1 MVKRTWLI
9 LCLLMLLALPLSAR
23 AELPWQFDQHT
34 RYMAL
39 GDSLVAG
46 YGAVPATQGYVYL
59 LYQSGVFDTVPNAL
73 LCNAGVPGA
82 TSSDVVNYQV
92 PQAVRAFPP
101 TGPTVITITVGGND
115 LLSILTGADPTTV
128 FTDFQKN
135 LAKILFTLRTSLP
148 DTKVYISNLYTVSK
162 VQDADEAVAKMNYI
176 ISQTALAFDVPVADV
191 YSAFKGK
198 EGYLLITRRGASEYE
213 VHPTN
218 AGYRAMAKAFEEVI
232 LKK

>member
-1 MVKRTWLI
+1 MV
-9 LCLLMLLALPLSAR
+9 LALPLSAL
-23 AELPWQFDQHT
+23 AELPWQFDQHS

-59 LYQSGVFDTVPNAL
+59 LYQSEVFDRVPNTL

-82 TSSDVVNYQV
+82 TSSDVLTYQV
-92 PQAVRAFPP
+92 PQAVTIFH
-101 TGPTVITITVGGND
+101 PTVITITVGGND
-115 LLSILTGADPTTV
+115 VLSILTGADPATV
-128 FTDFQKN
+128 FAEFQKN
-135 LAKILFTLRTSLP
+135 LGQILFTLRTSLP
-148 DTKVYISNLYTVSK
+148 DTKIYVSNLYSVSEIPG
-162 VQDADEAVAKMNYI
+162 ADQAVAAINYI
-176 ISQTALAFDVPVADV
+176 IGQAALAFDVPVADV
-191 YSAFKGK
+191 SSAFKGK
-198 EGYLLITRRGASEYE
+198 EGYLLITRRGAGVYE

>member
-9 LCLLMLLALPLSAR
+9 LCLLMVLALPLSVR

-39 GDSLVAG
+39 GDSIVAG

-59 LYQSGVFDTVPNAL
+59 LYQSAAFDTVPNTL
-73 LCNAGVPGA
+73 FCNAGVPGA
-82 TSSDVVNYQV
+82 TSSDVLSYQV
-92 PQAVRAFPP
+92 PQAVTVFH
-101 TGPTVITITVGGND
+101 PTVITITVGGND
-115 LLSILTGADPTTV
+115 VLSILSGADPATV
-128 FTDFQKN
+128 FPEFQKN

-148 DTKVYISNLYTVSK
+148 DTKVYISNLYSVSEIPG
-162 VQDADEAVAKMNYI
+162 ADQAIAAINYI
-176 ISQTALAFDVPVADV
+176 IGQTALAFDAPVADV
-191 YSAFKGK
+191 SSAFKGK
-198 EGYLLITRRGASEYE
+198 EGYLLITRRGANVYE

>member
-1 MVKRTWLI
+1 MVKRTWPI

-23 AELPWQFDQHT
+23 AELMTWQFDQHT

-46 YGAVPATQGYVYL
+46 HGAVPVTQGYVYL
-59 LYQSGVFDTVPNAL
+59 LHQSEVFDSVPNTL
-73 LCNAGVPGA
+73 FCNAGVPGA
-82 TSSDVVNYQV
+82 TSGDVLSYQV
-92 PQAVRAFPP
+92 PQAVTVFH
-101 TGPTVITITVGGND
+101 PTVITITAGGND
-115 LLSILTGADPTTV
+115 VLSILSGSDPATV
-128 FTDFQKN
+128 FAEFQKN
-135 LAKILFTLRTSLP
+135 LAKILFTLRTALP
-148 DTKVYISNLYTVSK
+148 DTKIYISNLYTVSK

-198 EGYLLITRRGASEYE
+198 EGYLLITRRGANVYE